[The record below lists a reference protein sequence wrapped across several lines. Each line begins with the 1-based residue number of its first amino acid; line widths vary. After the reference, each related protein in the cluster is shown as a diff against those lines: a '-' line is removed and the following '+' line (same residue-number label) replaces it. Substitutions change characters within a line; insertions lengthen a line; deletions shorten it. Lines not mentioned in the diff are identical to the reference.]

1 MQKFLRTLTL
11 VALLFVPWVAQGQNA
26 AKVSEYDVSVANA
39 TYTTIYNNGGT
50 AVNMSSGTGT
60 AQLQFAMPFGES
72 TIDNGSNVT
81 VNANGSIQ
89 FGDGQI
95 VAPLMLSSGNFTG
108 GTVLVQSTTTSFV
121 VECRKAVTGSNSLS
135 FQVALFPNGDI
146 EFRYG
151 PMTLNGNT
159 SVIMGMK
166 DGDQD
171 IYRVGTTPDNRW
183 DTVVRATSGWTA
195 RTLSSAYYYS
205 STHPAYSTATGQGVV
220 YTFTQPACVK
230 PSGVTVANP
239 TFWDSLF
246 VSWEAYAGATKY
258 EVYVTDATAEPTE
271 ATSGI
276 IVTSTTAHVVMTAGE
291 ITGYHVGGLQGET
304 TYRVYVRKYCGDIK
318 SGWAKYNGTHTT
330 PASCPA
336 PTASHFALNAGVIT
350 WPTLAANC
358 PNITSLDIYYSTS
371 NTAPAATDDPSI
383 PNVAVATAS
392 VDLNT
397 HEGIEG
403 ATTYY
408 VWVRGH
414 CTVDGGTTTEWV
426 SKGSFKSPYAT
437 PFEEDFS
444 SSTFPPSAWNRYSG
458 LMSGV
463 IAGTTTLSTTTSGW
477 GSNAAAVLTGNHTK
491 VNIYGTSCKY
501 WLVTP
506 TIHIDGN
513 TSELDFDLAL
523 TDYGNTDPIEDNTAQ
538 ADDKFVVL
546 VNADGAW
553 TILRE
558 WNNSGSTYV
567 YNNIATTG
575 ESVGISLAS
584 YAGKNIQIAFY
595 GESTVSG
602 GDNDLHIDNVF
613 IGVPPTCKN
622 PTDLAATTTGVVTW
636 TAGLNNTS
644 YDFAYNTTGE
654 TPTAATAS
662 NLTAATYTIPA
673 TDLASNTTYY
683 VWVRAHCSAT
693 SEDLDW
699 VGPVEF
705 TTPCMA
711 ITVDGSHPY
720 SVDFKQSTMPE
731 CWSQT
736 TDGDYDWNF
745 STTNGA
751 NYYSSSYNYDY
762 PSINKLVSPLFNLGN
777 GIYWLN
783 FSGQL
788 RTYSGTASLTVYYRT
803 SADGG
808 WTELDAAY
816 QSVSGSYSATTSN
829 VNVEG
834 IALPEGTVQL
844 AFESSL
850 YRYYTTYA
858 YLYDM
863 SIVKAPTCIKPSNLA
878 AVPGTG
884 ATGATTAELNWTE
897 NSADPAT
904 QWEVRYAPA
913 GMDLETFGVSVVTN
927 AKPYTLNN
935 LDLATTY
942 NWQVRSLCST
952 EDVSDWSDVSSF
964 NTAACLGYSNPGE
977 EEFTVIGEGTSTT
990 NYNPTHTNW
999 KNSFTEQIYSPSEI
1013 GGAGVINS
1021 IAFNQ
1026 TSRSCTRTLDVYI
1039 GTTSKD
1045 EFSST
1050 TDWIAT
1056 SGLTQVYSGSYS
1068 FSGSGWQ
1075 TITLSEPFEYN
1086 GSDYLVVAVSD
1097 HTGSYPGS
1105 SSFYYTTTGKYTVLY
1120 AYRDNPN
1127 EAYPHA
1133 NPTFAASSRTKNRNN
1148 IKLGI
1153 QYAECLTGE
1162 CVPPT
1167 VAITVGPDDN
1177 NAKADLTFSGD
1188 ENEFGYICVTQGTTP
1203 NIANGVTVTGNT
1215 ATITPLVPETA
1226 YDLYVY
1232 SVCNNTPGRMVRY
1245 GFTTPFVPTCKP
1257 QTGFATSDVT
1267 YTGATVVWEQEDPT
1281 QVPEGW
1287 TLRYSINAPA
1297 DMEDAST
1304 YTEVTVSGAATG
1316 SYTFTGLHN
1325 GDHIYMYTKAT
1336 CNAAQ
1341 NDLSVNWSSY
1351 DFVLPAI
1358 EAPTALTSWKTTNIS
1373 DSLRWT
1379 EATAGINSWTVA
1391 YATADFDPT
1400 DPTAVYETLAAIN
1413 DSVKL
1418 SGLEPYTTYYVYVR
1432 ANAGDE
1438 HSDWS
1443 AKHTF
1448 TTLCPYRE
1456 EVEIVEGDLYTSV
1469 NVPVNNYYNYCYTQQ
1484 IVTAEEMGNPT
1495 SISGMYIYYNAYDEP
1510 TKENVTVYLGHTD
1523 KAAFASGSDWVE
1535 ASTLTEVYNGD
1546 MTFTQGF
1553 NLINFATPFEYNGND
1568 NLVVVFD
1575 GSEYGYEGG
1584 SSSYFIVSQT
1594 ETNKTLYYQS
1604 DYNPVLNGTTMRNG
1618 TLYSYR
1624 PYMAFLAPC
1633 ETNVTCFAP
1642 VMGNSSIDS
1651 LNNVMLRWS
1660 ARTDLEP
1667 VVNNYRVS
1675 YSDREFDPTLAGA
1688 AIATFEV
1695 NGKDS
1700 LAFDGSLF
1708 EGDKDYYFAVQTNC
1722 GTEGSKWVMKTIHT
1736 YPDVYTPTN
1745 LVATTPAGSSNKVSL
1760 TWTDKNPASFN
1771 VNKWDVVYGD
1781 TMTATPTEVTSTT
1794 YVVEGLNHSTTYAF
1808 YVRAKRGDKVSFWSE
1823 VAYGRT
1829 GCAPW
1834 TTEELPIVEN
1844 FDTYDN
1850 NAIPACWDT
1859 LRGSGSYPNVY
1870 NHQLRFGGAYTG
1882 NYAILPEL
1890 ASTVDVS
1897 NLTLDFSAQGGS
1909 GYTVYVGVM
1918 TDPNDKSTFDTV
1930 ATINTTSS
1938 MTEYTVSLEDYA
1950 THTKHAGHTGS
1961 RYVALTHY
1969 NYSIY
1974 VDDVTLKVTEQTN
1987 LLDADATLEICNEY
2001 IMPDTT
2007 GHNGNYAGNLNRTY
2021 VIRSAEAG
2029 KVVRLKGSVD
2039 LEQGYDFLSIYRGAA
2054 TAANLIGTYT
2064 GSEDIDL
2071 MTESYQWADS
2081 GYYTLVLTTDGDNG
2095 LDYYGFKL
2103 MASCECPALAPAIE
2117 VPVETIGEYTWE
2129 APQGNGKTFTNH
2141 YTRRARAGEETDL
2154 VPTDPKLVN
2163 YTQDNIGG
2171 CDSIAKTLQ
2180 LVLHPDFLIKDTVE
2194 ICQRDT
2200 FDFFG
2205 QHRTVQGDYV
2215 DTMKTIHNADSIGWL
2230 HLTVHEAPV
2239 AYIYYNNSNVTAP
2252 VTDYCDNAQMILEG
2266 RANMASTF
2274 EWEDHTEGVNHTV
2287 FPHVL
2292 DTFTVVAT
2300 DNAYGCTS
2308 LPTSIFVSTTTVA
2321 DLSISATDSV
2331 ICRGESTT
2339 LTLADANNV
2348 EATYRW
2354 SNNQTGTS
2362 ITVTPDS
2369 TTTYTVTATTS
2380 NDSKCQ
2386 TSATFTVVVNQLP
2399 EVQLTS
2405 LAEVC
2410 RDSALTLSATAVDG
2424 YTYLWSNN
2432 ATTATTTVNPNVT
2445 ATYSVTVTETATGCV
2460 NEFTTKP
2467 ITVNPSYTVV
2477 DTMEVCFTQNPY
2489 TWGAQTL
2496 IEDGEYTQNF
2506 KIAHGCDSLVH
2517 VSFSFQDMATINTRR
2532 DLCEG
2537 AAYTWGGNAYTANLD
2552 TTLHYVSTPVDCPVD
2567 SVLMLTVNHPA
2578 ASSSDKTVCDSYT
2591 WVIAGDT
2598 VGTYTTTDAYSTILK
2613 TVKGCDSTVTLNLT
2627 VNYQNAG
2634 TDVQNVCDELE
2645 WIDGKTYTKD
2655 TVGAQYTLSNQFAC
2669 DSVVTLNLT
2678 LRHSAEGDTA
2688 HMECDSRSFTWWAT
2702 GETYALGGDI
2712 RKTWAGQAANGC
2724 DTTAVL
2730 HLTMNY
2736 VTDTLP
2742 WVNVTERDVFY
2753 LTTVDCEG
2761 NEVEKEYRYSQDIQ
2775 ERIPNA
2781 AAGHD
2786 QWYRAHLTV
2795 NTSENRTILKT
2806 ACVPYELQLVYYRDT
2821 VNMKD
2826 TVAFMDEYVRGV
2838 NDSLMLA
2845 EPYKTMG
2852 YYPVATLTESGNV
2865 AFNTRDLGYDNGT
2878 SDLILRIRFTAKN
2891 HAVKTT
2897 KDTIC
2902 SNEPAQ
2908 YASFGTLVVDE
2919 VNTLLL
2925 NTVDGAA
2932 ANGCDSIYKVDLMVY
2947 HATNDATDTLTLC
2960 ESEFVLNATT
2970 NKYEYVHSNPN
2981 DASQK
2986 VTLTIDGALN
2996 EVPSYGNTK
3005 YTEDWTT
3012 VMGCDSNVTYRY
3024 TVLPTVRETVKDT
3037 ACKEYVWAQNGKTY
3051 TETGEYIDTISS
3063 VRYGC
3068 DSIVTLQLKIYDTV
3082 QQHEYYTVCNSYKG
3096 PDGKT
3101 YRSDSTFE
3109 VVKST
3114 SKWGCDTILYLH
3126 YTVQG
3131 MRTVYQNV
3139 LTNADYP
3146 WHGTTY
3152 KASVSGVQYDATLPN
3167 GCDSVVI
3174 LNLTRVDAISL
3185 CEGQLP
3191 DTVYG
3196 VVINTVGAD
3205 QQYANKVRVNDTIF
3219 DTVINYT
3226 VKANLTTVATEDT
3239 VKCDSFTYKDYTYTA
3254 STIIRDTMTSVVTGC
3269 DSILVFNLVINKSTD
3284 SVHTQVA
3291 CDNYIW
3297 AGLNIDTTGT
3307 IVIDT
3312 TATGTALKNAVGCDS
3327 TATLHLTINKNTPVK
3342 FNVQACGEYYWTVSN
3357 NNYAGNSDTLDYYTA
3372 SDSVVM
3378 DVQDINGCWTSDTL
3392 VLTINAGPVLAKDSI
3407 VINAPTAYYKNVL
3420 FTAPFK
3426 SDTVTDAEMQKLFV
3440 DTLYAAENTGAC
3452 DTILTHVLFVEVGDI
3467 VNEHFNACGR
3477 FTWRNNHTYEW
3488 IPVEERQQG
3497 NPLFNY
3503 KDITTGQ
3510 YIQENPMY
3518 TTYTADSAI
3527 DKTYVLWLS
3536 MSEAAIADSVYAQF
3550 PLSQETLTIGDSTFN
3565 FAAYK
3570 AYKKDTTVAKEVHY
3584 GSTYYCDS
3592 IEYWT
3597 IHLKYNYDT
3606 TPGVTYVCFE
3616 DVNYKTLPAGTMTLV
3631 NDTLN
3636 KGTDNEMVMTDSI
3649 YRRAKIVETV
3659 ATAITACD
3667 RYTWGNELFTSDSN
3681 GIAISRTLKSVK
3693 YPTCDSTV
3701 TFTLNITNTVHNVNN
3716 ESICAHD
3723 TATFTWHGRKYQE
3736 NTVDT
3741 FKYVNTSNNQCWNV
3755 DTLKLTLKN
3764 DVTYTTDS
3772 VKCDEFVWNGETFTE
3787 DSIIKRTLTSTVNGC
3802 DSVVT
3807 INLTIYNTSLLTHDT
3822 INHRGGSY
3830 RFNGRLYQAPTI
3842 NDSVDI
3848 VLQNV
3853 NGCDSVVRYHIWVE
3867 QYEIVYDNVVA
3878 CGLYTWPQN
3887 NHTYQWISDEESA
3900 AHGNALYKDI
3910 TANTYVTTAPFDT
3923 VDIALHFLNLTL
3935 NEVVYGDTT
3944 VVRFPLS
3951 QDSLILGND
3960 TFYFADQKAA
3970 KKDTTVNV
3978 WFSAGH
3984 NYYCDSMVYA
3994 TINLVYNYNTVEEN
4008 VCYAT
4013 DTLVWNGKKF
4023 PMPEASKTYT
4033 FVDTTDLGTP
4043 AEQVTT
4049 KKVYRRAEVAST
4061 VDTTVCDSIRWTFAN
4076 DVNNWDTLI
4085 TDGGIYVH
4093 NFTDV
4098 NGCDSTV
4105 TMTVNMFHDL
4115 STAYYDTVCDK
4126 TTWNEKTYTA
4136 SGTYYY
4142 TYKSADAGK
4151 CLSVDTL
4158 YLVVNKNL
4166 GNDTTVVA
4174 CDHYTW
4180 HGTEYTTSGKPTWE
4194 SVDANGCTHMD
4205 TLWLTVNK
4213 SHEHD
4218 SIIYA
4223 GEGSFRYNG
4232 VMYTEDT
4239 NFRDTLTVKTVV
4251 GNCDSIIKV
4260 QIHVGMNYYVTDDT
4274 IVCSEYTWRDGNTY
4288 EWISTAEREAHN
4300 AIYKNRTT
4308 GAYVTYMPTYV
4319 KHNENDYD
4327 SIFTLN
4333 LTLTQRYTGVDDTVF
4348 FVSNKTLVYGDS
4360 IFDYTAQNTRA
4371 YNALGFSD
4379 STFIKEVT
4387 FSQPVVRQYCD
4398 SVIQLNVTLKNN
4410 YVDSGDVHICVSDQS
4425 YTWRGQTI
4433 NTSTSDYDHAHGPW
4447 RIYDTLANGY
4457 IEYVTVYQHPF
4468 TYSTDRRVA
4477 CDSYTW
4483 VNGQT
4488 YTESTSTATYTTE
4501 DQYGCDSVLSL
4512 VLTIKKNSNDT
4523 TVVTNYCGEYTWT
4536 TVDGHEFTFNK
4547 SIDTAYS
4554 YTATNGCPSRDTL
4567 HLEYHE
4573 VYANV
4578 PVTEVACDEYHWT
4591 YAFESFDSIINK
4603 TGTYTHEFHTPYGCD
4618 SIVTLTITVNH
4629 NSNKAEYDTTYFG
4642 DTYTWHGREYT
4653 EGTATSVATDTF
4665 SYYTISGCKS
4675 VDTLY
4680 LTMKEGKK
4688 TIDNVC
4694 DRYTWHGNTY
4704 TMDSMPADTN
4714 AWTFYFM
4721 NKTASG
4727 KNLSQDTLVLT
4738 LRQSTIYFDTVAT
4751 CHSYTWNGIT
4761 KTNNSDTVEM
4771 YDLGYHHPGELNEA
4785 GCDVIDTLHLV
4796 LGNSRTFVYQE
4807 EESCGPYVWTVNGQ
4821 VIDTLTESM
4830 QTTASVHTATG
4841 CDSVV
4846 NLTLTVYEQPV
4857 VYESA
4862 VICDNYAMPY
4872 VWRGKSYTAAV
4883 EDDTVHAPF
4892 SAQCDSIYHFTLTV
4906 NETKSTELTAQV
4918 CLGNGYQGYNFDIP
4932 ADSLKES
4939 MKYTFV
4945 EKLQTINGC
4954 DSVVTLTLTVGTVL
4968 KGDTAAVACNSFD
4981 WYGQTYTTSG
4991 NYTYKTSTLTGCD
5004 SIVTL
5009 ALTVNVN
5016 SSSET
5021 NVTRCD
5027 SYEWNGTVY
5036 TTSGTYTFDTTDVN
5050 GCDSVA
5056 TLHLTISNSTTGDTT
5071 AVACNYFVWHGQAY
5085 VESGDYT
5092 YTLSNGENCDSVV
5105 TLHLTI
5111 NQPVANTISATDCGS
5126 YTWNDVSYNASG
5138 VYQQT
5143 FTAANG
5149 CDSVVTLNLTLN
5161 QPVTNTIS
5169 ATACE
5174 SYTWGDAIYTTSGSY
5189 QQTYPAANG
5198 CDSIVTLTLTI
5209 NQPVTNTISATACN
5223 SYTWGDAIYTTSGS
5237 YQQTYTAANGCDSVV
5252 TLNLVINE
5260 PINTTVTAS
5269 NCDSYTWY
5277 DQAYTTS
5284 GTYTHDITDANGC
5297 AATATLNLTIY
5308 NSVNGNIT
5316 AENCVSYTWNNQ
5328 TYYGSG
5334 NYTQTFQTVHGCD
5347 STVTLALTI
5356 NQPTTGT
5363 VTYASCNDYVWNGM
5377 TCTASG
5383 IYTYNTTNAA
5393 GCDSVATLI
5402 FTRLQSVATTVNETA
5417 CGSYTWNGQTY
5428 TTSGTYNHSYTA
5440 TSGCDS
5446 LVTLVLTVNQPI
5458 NTTVTAS
5465 NCDSYTWYDVAYTT
5479 SGTYTHAITDANGCA
5494 ATATLNLTIYNSAS
5508 TTVNETACNSYSWN
5522 GNVYTNSGNY
5532 TYQTTTTAGCDSTV
5546 TLNLTIT
5553 APVEVTIA
5561 ESACSTYEWNGVTY
5575 TTSGTYTY
5583 TTTSAAT
5590 GCDSVT
5596 TLVLTVNQPVY
5607 TNLVVTAD
5615 GSYNWNGEEY
5625 TESGVY
5631 TYTTEAANG
5640 CDSIVTLELT
5650 VNPLYNVTLVSAN
5663 ETMGTVSE
5671 SGTIVENG
5679 YFTAVATANEG
5690 YEFVAWMNGSEI
5702 VSTAAV
5708 YVFQVTEDITLTAVF
5723 QEKVGIED
5731 VDMDNVTIYSS
5742 DSRIFVRGAEG
5753 YDVYVYDVNG
5763 RMMDRQLN
5771 APEAIEFRMTATG
5784 VYLVK
5789 VGNAPAKRV
5798 VVVR

>member
-39 TYTTIYNNGGT
+39 TYATIYNNGGS
-50 AVNMSSGTGT
+50 VVDMSSGTGT

-72 TIDNGSNVT
+72 TIASGSNVT

-89 FGDGQI
+89 FADGQV
-95 VAPLMLSSGNFTG
+95 VAPLMLSTGAFSG
-108 GTVLVQSTTTSFV
+108 GTVLVQSTTSSFV

-151 PMTLNGNT
+151 PMTLNGTTN
-159 SVIMGMK
+159 VIMGMK
-166 DGDQD
+166 NGDD
-171 IYRVGTTPDNRW
+171 IYRVGTSANRW
-183 DTVVRATSGWTA
+183 DTVVRATSGWNTP
-195 RTLSSAYYYS
+195 RTLSSSYYYS

-291 ITGYHVGGLQGET
+291 ITGYHVGGLQGST
-304 TYRVYVRKYCGDIK
+304 PYYVYVRKYCGDIK
-318 SGWAKYNGTHTT
+318 SGWAKYNGTRTT

-350 WPTLAANC
+350 WPTLAANR
-358 PNITSLDIYYSTS
+358 PNITSLDFYYSTS

-414 CTVDGGTTTEWV
+414 CTVDGGNTTEWV
-426 SKGSFKSPYAT
+426 SLGSFTTPCGAMPIPYTMEFENSNCWTLISNNTANASTSTSSYNYFGTLTYDNKSVLV
-437 PFEEDFS
+437 FNS
-444 SSTFPPSAWNRYSG
+444 W
-458 LMSGV
+458 
-463 IAGTTTLSTTTSGW
+463 
-477 GSNAAAVLTGNHTK
+477 SNASDYFQYAYSPQLNTANVTGENIRLTIQYSTK
-491 VNIYGTSCKY
+491 
-501 WLVTP
+501 
-506 TIHIDGN
+506 
-513 TSELDFDLAL
+513 A
-523 TDYGNTDPIEDNTAQ
+523 NTDPVRFGYTTVANSTNPSDYT
-538 ADDKFVVL
+538 
-546 VNADGAW
+546 W
-553 TILRE
+553 TS
-558 WNNSGSTYV
+558 NFF
-567 YNNIATTG
+567 TTG
-575 ESVGISLAS
+575 YTDWQTYEALIPKTATNVAINYAS
-584 YAGKNIQIAFY
+584 TGCNYKAY
-595 GESTVSG
+595 
-602 GDNDLHIDNVF
+602 IDYV
-613 IGVPPTCKN
+613 IVDVPPTCPK
-622 PTDLAATTTGVVTW
+622 PVISSVTDAGVVTW
-636 TAGLNNTS
+636 AASANATS
-644 YDFAYNTTGE
+644 YDLAWNTTGVE
-654 TPTAATAS
+654 PTAAS
-662 NLTAATYTIPA
+662 ESDIDATTFTIPA
-673 TDLASNTTYY
+673 AQLRSNTTYY
-683 VWVRAHCSAT
+683 VWLRSHCSAT
-693 SEDLDW
+693 NEVTDW

-711 ITVDGSHPY
+711 ITVNASNPY
-720 SVDFKQSTMPE
+720 SQGFEENVPPE
-731 CWSQT
+731 CWAQT
-736 TDGDYDWNF
+736 SASYEWEQYYDGSEGNYSAAVSPWNY
-745 STTNGA
+745 S
-751 NYYSSSYNYDY
+751 YYTSS
-762 PSINKLVSPLFNLGN
+762 KLVSPVFE
-777 GIYWLN
+777 LN
-783 FSGQL
+783 STDDYLMTFSYSFVDNNSYNATNYL
-788 RTYSGTASLTVYYRT
+788 RVYYRASSEDSWT
-803 SADGG
+803 LIEGATRSGGAAD
-808 WTELDAAY
+808 WQQVEVTLPNP
-816 QSVSGSYSATTSN
+816 SATYQ
-829 VNVEG
+829 V
-834 IALPEGTVQL
+834 
-844 AFESSL
+844 AFEA
-850 YRYYTTYA
+850 YVGRYYDIA
-858 YLYDM
+858 IDN
-863 SIVKAPTCIKPSNLA
+863 VVVRKAPTCIKPTNLA
-878 AVPGTG
+878 AVPSAS
-884 ATGATTAELNWTE
+884 ATSVSASLSWTE
-897 NSADPAT
+897 NSATPAT
-904 QWEVRYAPA
+904 QWEVRYWKA
-913 GMDLETFGVSVVTN
+913 GTTDTISVTATSN
-927 AKPYTLNN
+927 PYTLNY
-935 LDLATTY
+935 LDMGTSY
-942 NWQVRSLCST
+942 GWQVRSLCST
-952 EDVSDWSDVSSF
+952 EDVSDWSAESSF
-964 NTAACLGYSNPGE
+964 STKACLSGPISLGENTGNSDYLPFNGYYKYS
-977 EEFTVIGEGTSTT
+977 VA
-990 NYNPTHTNW
+990 
-999 KNSFTEQIYSPSEI
+999 EQIYTPAEI
-1013 GGAGVINS
+1013 STTPITINS
-1021 IAFNQ
+1021 ISYNVITANNANRNPVDIYLLETDKSSFSSASTASEWVSVADLTPNYTGEAVANSTGWKTINLTTPFNYSGQ
-1026 TSRSCTRTLDVYI
+1026 HNLLVVFVNRTGSYNSHEYI
-1039 GTTSKD
+1039 GTVPANGNQAIYAFQD
-1045 EFSST
+1045 
-1050 TDWIAT
+1050 
-1056 SGLTQVYSGSYS
+1056 GS
-1068 FSGSGWQ
+1068 
-1075 TITLSEPFEYN
+1075 
-1086 GSDYLVVAVSD
+1086 
-1097 HTGSYPGS
+1097 
-1105 SSFYYTTTGKYTVLY
+1105 TVLT
-1120 AYRDNPN
+1120 P
-1127 EAYPHA
+1127 A
-1133 NPTFAASSRTKNRNN
+1133 NANTASNKNVLSVKNN
-1148 IKLGI
+1148 FIFNIEDPCDQGD
-1153 QYAECLTGE
+1153 CL
-1162 CVPPT
+1162 PPT
-1167 VAITVGPDDN
+1167 VAISLGPDDN

-1188 ENEFGYICVTQGTTP
+1188 ETEFGYICVTQGTTP

-1232 SVCNNTPGRMVRY
+1232 SVCTGVENPRMVRY

-1257 QTGFATSDVT
+1257 QTGFATNDVT
-1267 YTGATVVWEQEDPT
+1267 FTGTTVVWEQEDPT
-1281 QVPEGW
+1281 QVPDGGW
-1287 TLRYSINAPA
+1287 KVRYAVNSPVDLA
-1297 DMEDAST
+1297 DATT
-1304 YTEVTVSGAATG
+1304 YTEQSAATA
-1316 SYTFTGLHN
+1316 SYTFSGLHH
-1325 GDHIYMYTKAT
+1325 GDHIYMYTKAV
-1336 CNAAQ
+1336 CEEGV
-1341 NDLSVNWSSY
+1341 DESSWTDY
-1351 DFVLPAI
+1351 DFQLPAI
-1358 EAPTALTSWKTTNIS
+1358 AKPMWYPSNSSWATTNIS

-1400 DPTAVYETLAAIN
+1400 DPTAVYETLAATN

-1418 SGLEPYTTYYVYVR
+1418 TDLEPNTTYYVYVR
-1432 ANAGDE
+1432 ANSGDE

-1443 AKHTF
+1443 TVATF
-1448 TTLCPYRE
+1448 KTKCPDG
-1456 EVEIVEGDLYTSV
+1456 GDLVLDNGTQGEQYYI
-1469 NVPVNNYYNYCYTQQ
+1469 PADNYFKYSYSQQ
-1484 IVTAEEMGNPT
+1484 IITAEELGAAKTLYGLKLNYAYSSPMTKINNVVVYLGYTDKNSFASTTDWVP
-1495 SISGMYIYYNAYDEP
+1495 ISGM
-1510 TKENVTVYLGHTD
+1510 
-1523 KAAFASGSDWVE
+1523 
-1535 ASTLTEVYNGD
+1535 TEVYSGSLNCSQGWNEF
-1546 MTFTQGF
+1546 TFT
-1553 NLINFATPFEYNGND
+1553 TPFEYNGSS
-1568 NLVVVFD
+1568 NLVLVVDDNSGQYD
-1575 GSEYGYEGG
+1575 GS
-1584 SSSYFIVSQT
+1584 SYKYYTRST
-1594 ETNKTLYYQS
+1594 ADYMTLYYHNDGTNPDPLNPPTAS
-1604 DYNPVLNGTTMRNG
+1604 DRVQYRNEMMFVSNCN
-1618 TLYSYR
+1618 TS
-1624 PYMAFLAPC
+1624 
-1633 ETNVTCFAP
+1633 VTCFAP
-1642 VMGNSSIDS
+1642 VMRTSSIDS
-1651 LNNVMLRWS
+1651 TNNVMLRWS
-1660 ARTDLEP
+1660 ANTSLEP

-1708 EGDKDYYFAVQTNC
+1708 AGDKDYYFAVQTACSN
-1722 GTEGSKWVMKTIHT
+1722 EGSKWVMKTIHT

-1950 THTKHAGHTGS
+1950 THTKHAGHTGI

-2171 CDSIAKTLQ
+2171 CDSIAKSLQ

-2266 RANMASTF
+2266 RSNMASTF
-2274 EWEDHTEGVNHTV
+2274 QWEDHTEGVNHTV

-2410 RDSALTLSATAVDG
+2410 RDSALTLSATVVDG

-2489 TWGAQTL
+2489 TWGSQTL
-2496 IEDGEYTQNF
+2496 TEDGEYTQNF

-2669 DSVVTLNLT
+2669 DSVVTLDLT

-2702 GETYALGGDI
+2702 GETYALSGDI

-2826 TVAFMDEYVRGV
+2826 TVAFMDEYVPGV

-2852 YYPVATLTESGNV
+2852 YYPVSTLTESGNV

-2960 ESEFVLNATT
+2960 ESEFDT
-2970 NKYEYVHSNPN
+2970 NYEYVITNPN
-2981 DASQK
+2981 DTNQK
-2986 VTLTIDGALN
+2986 VTLTIAGALN
-2996 EVPSYGNTK
+2996 EMPSYGNEVST
-3005 YTEDWTT
+3005 TGWTT

-3051 TETGEYIDTISS
+3051 EKSGEYIDTIVSK
-3063 VRYGC
+3063 RYGC

-3082 QQHEYYTVCNSYKG
+3082 HLHKYYTVCNTYEG
-3096 PDGKT
+3096 PDGNT
-3101 YRSDSTFE
+3101 YRVDSTFE

-3139 LTNADYP
+3139 LTNADYD
-3146 WHGTTY
+3146 WNGTTY
-3152 KASVSGVQYDATLPN
+3152 KASVSGAQYDATLPN

-3174 LNLTRVDAISL
+3174 LNLTRVPEISL

-3226 VKANLTTVATEDT
+3226 VNGNVTTVATADT
-3239 VKCDSFTYKDYTYTA
+3239 VKCDSFTYKGTTYTA
-3254 STIIRDTMTSVVTGC
+3254 NATIRDTMTSVVTGC

-3312 TATGTALKNAVGCDS
+3312 TATGTALKNAAGCDS

-3357 NNYAGNSDTLDYYTA
+3357 NNYAGNSDTLVHYTA

-3392 VLTINAGPVLAKDSI
+3392 VLTINAGPVIAKDSI
-3407 VINAPTAYYKNVL
+3407 VMNTPTAYYKNVL

-3452 DTILTHVLFVEVGDI
+3452 DTILTHVLFVEIGNI
-3467 VNEHFNACGR
+3467 VNDEYTACGR

-3497 NPLFNY
+3497 NPIFNY

-3518 TTYTADSAI
+3518 STYINDTI

-3536 MSEAAIADSVYAQF
+3536 MSEATMADSVYAQF

-3764 DVTYTTDS
+3764 DFTYTTDS

-3787 DSIIKRTLTSTVNGC
+3787 DSIIKRTLSTVNGC

-3830 RFNGRLYQAPTI
+3830 RFNGRLYQSPTI

-3867 QYEIVYDNVVA
+3867 QYEIEYDNVVA

-3923 VDIALHFLNLTL
+3923 VDIALRFLNLTL

-3984 NYYCDSMVYA
+3984 NYYCDSMVNA

-4008 VCYAT
+4008 VCFAT

-4076 DVNNWDTLI
+4076 DVNKWDTLI

-4205 TLWLTVNK
+4205 TLWLTINRH
-4213 SHEHD
+4213 HEHD

-4433 NTSTSDYDHAHGPW
+4433 STATSDYDHAHGPW

-4523 TVVTNYCGEYTWT
+4523 TVVTSSCGEYTWK
-4536 TVDGHEFTFNK
+4536 TVDGHEFTFDH
-4547 SIDTAYS
+4547 SVDTAYY
-4554 YTATNGCPSRDTL
+4554 YTATNGCPSVDSL
-4567 HLEYHE
+4567 HF
-4573 VYANV
+4573 VYNHIYTVAV
-4578 PVTEVACDEYHWT
+4578 AETACDEYVWEGYVDPAT
-4591 YAFESFDSIINK
+4591 NK
-4603 TGTYTHEFHTPYGCD
+4603 DTVILAGGTYKHTFQSAAGCD
-4618 SIVTLTITVNH
+4618 STVTLTLTVNH

-4680 LTMKEGKK
+4680 LTMEKGQT
-4688 TIDNVC
+4688 TIADVC
-4694 DRYTWHGNTY
+4694 DSYTWHGHTY

-4714 AWTFYFM
+4714 AWTFYGM
-4721 NKTASG
+4721 NETAGG
-4727 KNLSQDTLVLT
+4727 KNRSQDTLVLT
-4738 LRQSTIYFDTVAT
+4738 LRQSTVNYIDEVA
-4751 CHSYTWNGIT
+4751 CHTYTWHGVT
-4761 KTNNSDTVEM
+4761 KTNNSDTTQYFE
-4771 YDLGYHHPGELNEA
+4771 LGYTQNAKNADNCP
-4785 GCDVIDTLHLV
+4785 IFDTLRLT

-4821 VIDTLTESM
+4821 IIDTLTESM
-4830 QTTASVHTATG
+4830 QTSANVHTATG

-4892 SAQCDSIYHFTLTV
+4892 SAQCDSIYHFSLV
-4906 NETKSTELTAQV
+4906 INETTATQLTDQV
-4918 CLGNGYQGYNFDIP
+4918 CLGSGYQGYNFDIP

-5111 NQPVANTISATDCGS
+5111 NQPVANTISATACGS
-5126 YTWNDVSYNASG
+5126 YSWNDVSYNASG
-5138 VYQQT
+5138 IYQQT

-5161 QPVTNTIS
+5161 QPVTSSFS

-5189 QQTYPAANG
+5189 QQTYSAANGCDSIVTLNLTVNHGTHNVENAIACDNYIWHLMPLEATGTYTYEYTNVEGCASVDTLHLTINASTHNAETVSVCESYEWHGETYTTSGDKLYNYINATGCASVDTLHLTIKQPVTNAISESACNSYTWGNATYVASGSYQQTFAAANG

-5209 NQPVTNTISATACN
+5209 NQPSTA
-5223 SYTWGDAIYTTSGS
+5223 
-5237 YQQTYTAANGCDSVV
+5237 
-5252 TLNLVINE
+5252 
-5260 PINTTVTAS
+5260 
-5269 NCDSYTWY
+5269 
-5277 DQAYTTS
+5277 
-5284 GTYTHDITDANGC
+5284 
-5297 AATATLNLTIY
+5297 
-5308 NSVNGNIT
+5308 
-5316 AENCVSYTWNNQ
+5316 
-5328 TYYGSG
+5328 
-5334 NYTQTFQTVHGCD
+5334 
-5347 STVTLALTI
+5347 
-5356 NQPTTGT
+5356 T
-5363 VTYASCNDYVWNGM
+5363 VTYESCNDYVWNGQ

-5383 IYTYNTTNAA
+5383 VYTYTTVNAA
-5393 GCDSVATLI
+5393 GCDSVVTLF

-5465 NCDSYTWYDVAYTT
+5465 NCDSYTWFDQAYTT

-5494 ATATLNLTIYNSAS
+5494 ATATLNLTIFNSAS
-5508 TTVNETACNSYSWN
+5508 TTINETACNSYSWN

-5532 TYQTTTTAGCDSTV
+5532 IYQTTTTAGCDSTV

-5561 ESACSTYEWNGVTY
+5561 ESACSSYEWNGETY

-5671 SGTIVENG
+5671 SGIIVENG

-5690 YEFVAWMNGSEI
+5690 YEFVAWMNGSET

>member
-50 AVNMSSGTGT
+50 AVNMSTGTGT

-72 TIDNGSNVT
+72 PIASGSNVT

-95 VAPLMLSSGNFTG
+95 VAPLMLSSGAFSG

-121 VECRKAVTGSNSLS
+121 VECRKARTGSNSLS

-166 DGDQD
+166 NGDD

-318 SGWAKYNGTHTT
+318 SGWAKYNGTRTT
-330 PASCPA
+330 LASCPA

-350 WPTLAANC
+350 WPTLAANR
-358 PNITSLDIYYSTS
+358 PNITSLDFYYSTS
-371 NTAPAATDDPSI
+371 NTAPVATDDPSI
-383 PNVAVATAS
+383 SNVAVATAS

-397 HEGIEG
+397 QEGIEG

-414 CTVDGGTTTEWV
+414 CTVDGGNITDWV
-426 SKGSFKSPYAT
+426 SLGSFTTPCVAITVTNGNPYVEGFEDYEGTTYSNNGVVPNCWESYTTGSIYPHVIGSGSYWYKHNGTKALTFYGSGYCYAT
-437 PFEEDFS
+437 LPEFS
-444 SSTFPPSAWNRYSG
+444 NALSG
-458 LMSGV
+458 LQISFWYQTES
-463 IAGTTTLSTTTSGW
+463 ASNGTLTLGYITAEDNNMNTFTEIQSFP
-477 GSNAAAVLTGNHTK
+477 NHQNSMTE
-491 VNIYGTSCKY
+491 
-501 WLVTP
+501 
-506 TIHIDGN
+506 IDG
-513 TSELDFDLAL
+513 L
-523 TDYGNTDPIEDNTAQ
+523 
-538 ADDKFVVL
+538 
-546 VNADGAW
+546 
-553 TILRE
+553 
-558 WNNSGSTYV
+558 
-567 YNNIATTG
+567 
-575 ESVGISLAS
+575 SLAS
-584 YAGKNIQIAFY
+584 VPATATRLVFRWYYSSQWSCCIDDVV
-595 GESTVSG
+595 VS
-602 GDNDLHIDNVF
+602 I
-613 IGVPPTCKN
+613 IPTCPQPKN
-622 PTDLAATTTGVVTW
+622 LAVTPAGVATWLASANATSYDLAWNTTGV
-636 TAGLNNTS
+636 
-644 YDFAYNTTGE
+644 E
-654 TPTAATAS
+654 PTAASESGIDGT
-662 NLTAATYTIPA
+662 TFTIPA
-673 TDLASNTTYY
+673 DQLGSNTTYY
-683 VWVRAHCSAT
+683 VWLRSHCSAT
-693 SEDLDW
+693 SEVTDW

-711 ITVDGSHPY
+711 IAVNAANPY
-720 SVDFKQSTMPE
+720 SVDFKQSTMPD

-762 PSINKLVSPLFNLGN
+762 PSSNKLVSPLFNLGN

-788 RTYSGTASLTVYYRT
+788 RTYNGTASLTVYYRT

-850 YRYYTTYA
+850 YRYSTTYA

-863 SIVKAPTCIKPSNLA
+863 SIVKAPSCIKPSNLTN
-878 AVPGTG
+878 VPGTG

-897 NSADPAT
+897 NSPTAAT

-913 GMDLETFGVSVVTN
+913 GIDIDTFGVSVVAN
-927 AKPYTLNN
+927 AKPYTLTN
-935 LDLATTY
+935 LDMATTY
-942 NWQVRSLCST
+942 NWKVRSLCST

-964 NTAACLGYSNPGE
+964 TTGCISGGDISLGEHTTASNYLPAYR
-977 EEFTVIGEGTSTT
+977 
-990 NYNPTHTNW
+990 NYDY
-999 KNSFTEQIYSPSEI
+999 SFTEQIFTSEEL
-1013 GGAGVINS
+1013 GG
-1021 IAFNQ
+1021 
-1026 TSRSCTRTLDVYI
+1026 
-1039 GTTSKD
+1039 GTTIEGLSYYV
-1045 EFSST
+1045 T
-1050 TDWIAT
+1050 TDGKLDMTVAIYLAETEKT
-1056 SGLTQVYSGSYS
+1056 SFSNNSDFVSTDGMTLVYSGNMPC
-1068 FSGSGWQ
+1068 GTSGWHQ
-1075 TITLSEPFEYN
+1075 IDFTTDFEYSGN
-1086 GSDYLVVAVSD
+1086 NNLIVVVD
-1097 HTGSYPGS
+1097 NNTGAWGNYPTFGVIS
-1105 SSFYYTTTGKYTVLY
+1105 TGTTKQSIY
-1120 AYRDNPN
+1120 AYQDN
-1127 EAYPHA
+1127 
-1133 NPTFAASSRTKNRNN
+1133 TDITASNVSSVSSYNRNV
-1148 IKLGI
+1148 
-1153 QYAECLTGE
+1153 LTVKNNFKFISPCDQGD

-1188 ENEFGYICVTQGTTP
+1188 ETGFGYICVTQGTTP

-1232 SVCNNTPGRMVRY
+1232 SVCTGVENPRMVRY

-1257 QTGFATSDVT
+1257 QVNFDTNDVT
-1267 YTGATVVWEQEDPT
+1267 FTGATVVWQQEDPN
-1281 QVPEGW
+1281 QVPESW
-1287 TLRYSINAPA
+1287 MLRWAT
-1297 DMEDAST
+1297 EDFTPEDLGAT
-1304 YTEVTVSGAATG
+1304 YNSETITGAATG
-1316 SYTFTGLHN
+1316 SFTFSGLHN
-1325 GDHIYMYTKAT
+1325 GDHIYMYTKAV
-1336 CNAAQ
+1336 CGA
-1341 NDLSVNWSSY
+1341 NDASVVWSGY
-1351 DFVLPAI
+1351 DFQIPVIA
-1358 EAPTALTSWKTTNIS
+1358 APTALASWHTTNIS

-1400 DPTAVYETLAAIN
+1400 DPTAVYETLAATN

-1448 TTLCPYRE
+1448 TTLCP
-1456 EVEIVEGDLYTSV
+1456 
-1469 NVPVNNYYNYCYTQQ
+1469 
-1484 IVTAEEMGNPT
+1484 
-1495 SISGMYIYYNAYDEP
+1495 EP
-1510 TKENVTVYLGHTD
+1510 TDEYIMTTGT
-1523 KAAFASGSDWVE
+1523 
-1535 ASTLTEVYNGD
+1535 STLVSDRAMIYDNGGPDGNYTNSFDGTVVIIPATPGAMMKLSGTYGTEGSSTIWDYLTVYNG
-1546 MTFTQGF
+1546 TS
-1553 NLINFATPFEYNGND
+1553 ATPANRLSAERVGGGTDGEVPEFVSSDPTGALTLTFHSDNSTNNWGFE
-1568 NLVVVFD
+1568 LLASV
-1575 GSEYGYEGG
+1575 
-1584 SSSYFIVSQT
+1584 
-1594 ETNKTLYYQS
+1594 
-1604 DYNPVLNGTTMRNG
+1604 
-1618 TLYSYR
+1618 
-1624 PYMAFLAPC
+1624 APC
-1633 ETNVTCFAP
+1633 NTSVTCFAP
-1642 VMGNSSIDS
+1642 VMRPSSIDS
-1651 LNNVMLRWS
+1651 TNNVMLRWS
-1660 ARTDLEP
+1660 ANTSLEP

-1708 EGDKDYYFAVQTNC
+1708 AGDKDYYFAVQTNC
-1722 GTEGSKWVMKTIHT
+1722 GTEGSKWVMTTIHT

-1745 LVATTPAGSSNKVSL
+1745 LVASTPAGSSNKVSL

-1829 GCAPW
+1829 GCAAW
-1834 TTEELPIVEN
+1834 NTEELPIVEN

-2117 VPVETIGEYTWE
+2117 VPVETIGKYTWE

-2171 CDSIAKTLQ
+2171 CDSIAKSLQ

-2266 RANMASTF
+2266 RSNMASTF

-2410 RDSALTLSATAVDG
+2410 RDSALTLSATVVDG

-2467 ITVNPSYTVV
+2467 ITVNPSYTVN
-2477 DTMEVCFTQNPY
+2477 DTMEVCYTQNPY

-2496 IEDGEYTQNF
+2496 TEDGDYTQNF
-2506 KIAHGCDSLVH
+2506 KIAHGCDSLVN
-2517 VSFSFQDMATINTRR
+2517 VNFSFKDMATINTRR

-2645 WIDGKTYTKD
+2645 WIDGKVYTKD

-2678 LRHSAEGDTA
+2678 LRHSVEGDTA

-2795 NTSENRTILKT
+2795 NTSENRTVFDT
-2806 ACVPYELQLVYYRDT
+2806 ACVPYELKLVYYRDT
-2821 VNMKD
+2821 VTMKD
-2826 TVAFMDEYVRGV
+2826 TVANWYKYVPGA

-2852 YYPVATLTESGNV
+2852 YYPVATLTESDNV
-2865 AFNTRDLGYDNGT
+2865 AFNTRDLGYDNGA

-2960 ESEFVLNATT
+2960 ESEFDT
-2970 NKYEYVHSNPN
+2970 NYEYVITNPN
-2981 DASQK
+2981 DTNQK
-2986 VTLTIDGALN
+2986 VTLTIAGALN
-2996 EVPSYGNTK
+2996 EMPSYGNEVST
-3005 YTEDWTT
+3005 TGWTT

-3051 TETGEYIDTISS
+3051 EKSGEYIDTISS

-3068 DSIVTLQLKIYDTV
+3068 DSIVTLQLTIYDTV
-3082 QQHEYYTVCNSYKG
+3082 QQHEYYTVCNTYEG
-3096 PDGKT
+3096 PDGNT
-3101 YRSDSTFE
+3101 YRVDSTFE

-3139 LTNADYP
+3139 ITNADYD
-3146 WHGTTY
+3146 WNGTTY
-3152 KASVSGVQYDATLPN
+3152 KASVSGAQYDATLPN

-3174 LNLTRVDAISL
+3174 LNLTRVPEISL

-3205 QQYANKVRVNDTIF
+3205 QQYAHQVRVNDTIF

-3226 VKANLTTVATEDT
+3226 VNGNVTTVATADT
-3239 VKCDSFTYKDYTYTA
+3239 VKCDSFTYKDSTYTA

-3312 TATGTALKNAVGCDS
+3312 TAAGKALKNAVGCDS

-3342 FNVQACGEYYWTVSN
+3342 FNVQACGEYYWTVNN
-3357 NNYAGNSDTLDYYTA
+3357 NNYAGNSDTLGHYTA

-3477 FTWRNNHTYEW
+3477 FTWARNNHTYEW

-3497 NPLFNY
+3497 NPIFNY

-3536 MSEAAIADSVYAQF
+3536 MSEATIADSVYAQF

-3565 FAAYK
+3565 FASYK
-3570 AYKKDTTVAKEVHY
+3570 ALKKDTTVSREVHY

-3764 DVTYTTDS
+3764 DFTYTTDS

-3848 VLQNV
+3848 TLKNI

-3867 QYEIVYDNVVA
+3867 QYEIEYDNVVA

-3887 NHTYQWISDEESA
+3887 NHTYQWISDEERA

-3910 TANTYVTTAPFDT
+3910 TDDTYVMTYPFDT
-3923 VDIALHFLNLTL
+3923 VDIALRYLNLTL

-4076 DVNNWDTLI
+4076 AANNWDTLI

-4126 TTWNEKTYTA
+4126 KVWHDSTYTVN
-4136 SGTYYY
+4136 GTYFYSY
-4142 TYKSADAGK
+4142 LSADAGK
-4151 CLSVDTL
+4151 CASVDTL

-4205 TLWLTVNK
+4205 TLWLTVNRH
-4213 SHEHD
+4213 HEHD

-4447 RIYDTLANGY
+4447 RIYDTLTSGY

-4512 VLTIKKNSNDT
+4512 VLTIKKNSNEFTDT
-4523 TVVTNYCGEYTWT
+4523 TTHCGEYTWK
-4536 TVDGHEFTFNK
+4536 TVDGHEFTFDH
-4547 SIDTAYS
+4547 SVDTAYY
-4554 YTATNGCPSRDTL
+4554 YTATNGCPSVDSL
-4567 HLEYHE
+4567 HF
-4573 VYANV
+4573 VYNHIYTVAV
-4578 PVTEVACDEYHWT
+4578 AETACDQYVWEGYVDPAT
-4591 YAFESFDSIINK
+4591 NK
-4603 TGTYTHEFHTPYGCD
+4603 DTVILAGGTYKHTFQSAAGCD
-4618 SIVTLTITVNH
+4618 STVTLTLTVNH

-4665 SYYTISGCKS
+4665 SYYTISGCMS

-4721 NKTASG
+4721 NKTAGG
-4727 KNLSQDTLVLT
+4727 KDLSQDTLVLT

-4821 VIDTLTESM
+4821 IIDTLTESM
-4830 QTTASVHTATG
+4830 QTSANVHTATG

-4892 SAQCDSIYHFTLTV
+4892 SAQCDSIYHFSLTI

-4918 CLGNGYQGYNFDIP
+4918 CLGNGYHGYNFDIP

-4939 MKYTFV
+4939 KEYTFV

-5161 QPVTNTIS
+5161 QPVTSSFS

-5198 CDSIVTLTLTI
+5198 CDSIVTLNLTVNHGTHNVENAIACDNYIWHLMPHEATGTYTYEYTNVEGCASVDTLHLTI
-5209 NQPVTNTISATACN
+5209 NASTHNAETVSVCESYEWHGETYTTSGDKLYNYINATGCASVDTLHLTIKQPVTNAISESACN
-5223 SYTWGDAIYTTSGS
+5223 SYTWGNATYVASGS
-5237 YQQTYTAANGCDSVV
+5237 YQQTFAAANGCDSIV
-5252 TLNLVINE
+5252 TL
-5260 PINTTVTAS
+5260 T
-5269 NCDSYTWY
+5269 
-5277 DQAYTTS
+5277 
-5284 GTYTHDITDANGC
+5284 
-5297 AATATLNLTIY
+5297 
-5308 NSVNGNIT
+5308 
-5316 AENCVSYTWNNQ
+5316 
-5328 TYYGSG
+5328 
-5334 NYTQTFQTVHGCD
+5334 
-5347 STVTLALTI
+5347 LTI
-5356 NQPTTGT
+5356 NQPSTAT
-5363 VTYASCNDYVWNGM
+5363 VTYESCNDYVWNGQ

-5383 IYTYNTTNAA
+5383 VYTYTTVNAA
-5393 GCDSVATLI
+5393 GCDSVVTLF

-5465 NCDSYTWYDVAYTT
+5465 NCDSYTWFDQAYTT

-5532 TYQTTTTAGCDSTV
+5532 SYQTTTTAGCDSTV

-5561 ESACSTYEWNGVTY
+5561 ESACSSYEWNGVTY